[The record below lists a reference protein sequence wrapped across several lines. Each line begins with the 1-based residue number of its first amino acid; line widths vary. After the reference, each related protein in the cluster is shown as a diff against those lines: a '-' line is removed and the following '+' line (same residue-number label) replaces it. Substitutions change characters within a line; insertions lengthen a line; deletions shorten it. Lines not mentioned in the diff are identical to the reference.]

1 MTARTNRKSG
11 VTALVLAGGDGE
23 RLRPFTERWLGRHV
37 PKQYCTFAGT
47 RSMLDHTLD
56 RAACLCD
63 PNRIMTVAGRQ
74 HRDLLQSRRPRP
86 SDGSFLYQP
95 RNLDTAP
102 GVLFGLVHALHRDPD
117 TTVVLFPSD
126 HFVHPEWLFVEKV
139 REAVRAVTLLPERM
153 ILLGATPVDLEEDYG
168 WIVPAE
174 ELGDDPSQRLRA
186 AQAFVEKPPPAR
198 AAALFA
204 QGALWNT
211 LVLVARGR
219 TLWDVAA
226 ERLGHLT
233 PYFTALEAAID
244 TSREAD
250 VLEAIYREL
259 PPANF
264 SSELLQQAAERIAV
278 MPLDGV
284 QWNDWGRP
292 DRIVESLLAI
302 GREPAFSL
310 GLLAE
315 PVRERARAAGVRRDS
330 CAA

>member
-1 MTARTNRKSG
+1 MSS

-56 RAACLCD
+56 RAASLCA
-63 PNRIMTVAGRQ
+63 PGRIMTIAGRT
-74 HRDLLQSRRPRP
+74 HRDLLRSRRPRP
-86 SDGSFLYQP
+86 SDGAFLYQP

-102 GVLFGLVHALHRDPD
+102 GVLFGLAHALHRDPD
-117 TTVVLFPSD
+117 ATVVLFPSD
-126 HFVHPEWLFVEKV
+126 HFVHPEMLFVEKV
-139 REAVRAVTLLPERM
+139 RDAIRAVELLPERM
-153 ILLGATPVDLEEDYG
+153 ILLGATPADLEEDYG

-174 ELGDDPSQRLRA
+174 ELGSHPSQRLRA
-186 AQAFVEKPPPAR
+186 ARAFVEKPAPTR

-219 TLWDVAA
+219 TLWGVAA

-233 PYFTALEAAID
+233 PYFTALTAALD
-244 TSREAD
+244 TPHETE
-250 VLEAIYREL
+250 VLEAVYREL
-259 PPANF
+259 PRANF

-292 DRIVESLLAI
+292 ERIAESLLAI
-302 GREPAFSL
+302 GRQPAFSL
-310 GLLAE
+310 GLLDE
-315 PVRERARAAGVRRDS
+315 PVRGEAVPAGVRRDPR
-330 CAA
+330 AA

>member
-1 MTARTNRKSG
+1 MSG

-56 RAACLCD
+56 RAASLCA
-63 PNRIMTVAGRQ
+63 PGRIMTIAGRT

-86 SDGSFLYQP
+86 SDGVLLYQP

-117 TTVVLFPSD
+117 ATVVLFPSD

-139 REAVRAVTLLPERM
+139 REAVRAVALLPERM
-153 ILLGATPVDLEEDYG
+153 ILLGATPADLEEDYG

-174 ELGDDPSQRLRA
+174 ELGNDPSQRLRA
-186 AQAFVEKPPPAR
+186 ARAFVEKPPPAR

-226 ERLGHLT
+226 ERLGRLT

-244 TSREAD
+244 TPREAG

-259 PPANF
+259 PRANF

-292 DRIVESLLAI
+292 ERIAESLLAI
-302 GREPAFSL
+302 GREPAFDL

-315 PVRERARAAGVRRDS
+315 PARARAAAAGTLRDPR
-330 CAA
+330 AA